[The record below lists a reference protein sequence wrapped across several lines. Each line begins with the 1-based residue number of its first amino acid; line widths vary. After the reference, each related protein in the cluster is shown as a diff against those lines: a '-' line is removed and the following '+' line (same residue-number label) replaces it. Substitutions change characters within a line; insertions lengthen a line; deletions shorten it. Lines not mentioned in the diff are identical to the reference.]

1 MKVLLDTHVWLWYL
15 VGDRRLTDKHC
26 QVIEDEA
33 TELYLSSISIW
44 EAYLLIEKGKID
56 VTGSP
61 NDWIQEALRIVQ
73 VREAVITFAVAMRS
87 RKLKLDYE
95 DPADRFIAATSIE
108 MKIPLLTYD
117 KKLLACSEAV
127 FHK

>member
-15 VGDRRLTDKHC
+15 VGDRRLADRHC
-26 QVIEDEA
+26 QIIEDET

-44 EAYLLIEKGKID
+44 EAYLLIEKGKLD

-61 NDWIQEALRIVQ
+61 TDWIQNALRVVQ
-73 VREAVITFAVAMRS
+73 VREAVVTFAVAMRS
-87 RKLKLDYE
+87 RKLKLEYE

-108 MKIPLLTYD
+108 MNIPLLTYD
-117 KKLLACSEAV
+117 KKLLAYSNIS
-127 FHK
+127 